1 MSYQDKSLALTTR
14 YSGASFEHDFTKH
27 KKSFVAEPVLY
38 QIPRGKNNGNIHTD
52 KAPTLT
58 SNSWEHN
65 NKIIEVRGCA
75 LRTWP
80 RVKTGGGGQSETS
93 GN

>member
-1 MSYQDKSLALTTR
+1 MSYQDKALCITAR
-14 YSGASFEHDFTKH
+14 YSGTSFEHDLKKH
-27 KKSFVAEPVLY
+27 SRTHVAVPIMY
-38 QIPRGKNNGNIHTD
+38 QIPRGKNNGNIHTE

-65 NKIIEVRGCA
+65 NKVIEPLGCA